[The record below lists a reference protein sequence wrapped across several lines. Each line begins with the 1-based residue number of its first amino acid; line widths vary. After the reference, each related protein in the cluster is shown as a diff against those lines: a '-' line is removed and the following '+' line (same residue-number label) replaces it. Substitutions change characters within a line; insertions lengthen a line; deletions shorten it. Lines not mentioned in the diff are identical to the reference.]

1 MIQIA
6 AKVQGFEALQARV
19 IALSDDARRSKFI
32 RRGVSEAI
40 ALIAKQQKN
49 LAPIRKPRLQVR
61 TLERI
66 LSKKKRPSVDQISRA
81 TRRAS
86 VVQKKFRAIGMH
98 KHVPKIGPKE
108 IIPPGLLKRSIH
120 SRTKLLPASKGGGMF
135 AKAGP
140 NVGVKKRNRNFA
152 PHAHLVS
159 LGTKMRKTV
168 SKSTVWNRQ
177 THWSQ
182 SRGKM
187 PSNAYIKQARST
199 ASGPALKLLERR
211 VREDFAMAVQRA
223 NARASSRAASL
234 AGAGT

>member
-6 AKVQGFEALQARV
+6 ANVQGFEALQARV
-19 IALSDDARRSKFI
+19 YALADDARRSKII
-32 RRGVSEAI
+32 RRGISEAI
-40 ALIAKQQKN
+40 ALIARQQKN
-49 LAPIRKPRLQVR
+49 LAPIRKPRLQAR

-66 LSKKKRPSVDQISRA
+66 LAKKRRPSVDQISRA
-81 TRRAS
+81 TKRAS
-86 VVQKKFRAIGMH
+86 VVQKKFRSIGMH

-108 IIPPGLLKRSIH
+108 IIPPGQLKRSIH
-120 SRTKLLPASKGGGMF
+120 SRTKLIPASKGGGMI

-140 NVGVKKRNRNFA
+140 NVGVKRRNRNFA

-159 LGTKMRKTV
+159 LGTKLRKTV
-168 SKSTVWNRQ
+168 SKSTIWNRR

-187 PSNAYIKQARST
+187 PANPYIKQARSI

-211 VREDFAMAVQRA
+211 VREDIVLSIQRA
-223 NARASSRAASL
+223 NARASARASSL
-234 AGAGT
+234 AGVGG